1 MPVTVG
7 LLPCR
12 ATLYRSRLSH
22 TSNEGGRRW
31 LTVFS
36 TGDDERER
44 EYISA
49 LEAQLAEVEAGVAAL
64 RQALHAISDQR
75 ESPSAHP
82 TQQSKTIRFLLVED
96 NPGDVALFRHAAQE
110 ADCAID
116 IEVCEDG
123 EQALKHLPQLQPEI
137 IVLDLNIPRID
148 GREVL
153 TRVKSDTTLR
163 TTPVIVWSSTQN
175 PAEIKEVYKMG
186 ANCFIPKCTGIEECV
201 QTVADICQ
209 MWTRRASLPPKG

>member
-1 MPVTVG
+1 M
-7 LLPCR
+7 
-12 ATLYRSRLSH
+12 A
-22 TSNEGGRRW
+22 
-31 LTVFS
+31 
-36 TGDDERER
+36 
-44 EYISA
+44 A

-64 RQALHAISDQR
+64 RQALHAAAEVGQK
-75 ESPSAHP
+75 PKAP
-82 TQQSKTIRFLLVED
+82 TPQSKTVRFLLVED

-110 ADCAID
+110 ADCPVH

-123 EQALKHLPQLQPEI
+123 EQALKRIPRLQPEV

-153 TRVKSDTTLR
+153 TRIKSDTRLC

-175 PAEIKEVYKMG
+175 PAEIKQVYKMG
-186 ANCFIPKCTGIEECV
+186 ANCFIPKCSGIEECI

-209 MWTRRASLPPKG
+209 MWTRRASLPPKE

>member
-1 MPVTVG
+1 MY
-7 LLPCR
+7 LP
-12 ATLYRSRLSH
+12 
-22 TSNEGGRRW
+22 
-31 LTVFS
+31 
-36 TGDDERER
+36 GDDDRER
-44 EYISA
+44 EYIA
-49 LEAQLAEVEAGVAAL
+49 TLEAQLAEVEAEVAAL
-64 RQALHAISDQR
+64 RHALHAVFKPLEGPARQTP
-75 ESPSAHP
+75 PSRP
-82 TQQSKTIRFLLVED
+82 VRFLLVED

-110 ADCAID
+110 ADCPID

-123 EQALKHLPQLQPEI
+123 EQALKHIPQLQPEI

-148 GREVL
+148 GRAVL
-153 TRVKSDTTLR
+153 TRVKSDTRLR

-209 MWTRRASLPPKG
+209 MWTRRASLPPKE